1 MLVRKVLN
9 TNNSLPPHRVA
20 DNDVEATHY
29 PHNVGDQPLANSL
42 ISRIVPQ
49 GDGIAACLIKAT
61 TPAASG
67 FLARQIIDG
76 NVRPLPSKGDG
87 GATAVSGA

>member
-1 MLVRKVLN
+1 M
-9 TNNSLPPHRVA
+9 
-20 DNDVEATHY
+20 
-29 PHNVGDQPLANSL
+29 

-49 GDGIAACLIKAT
+49 GDGIAAYLIKAT

-67 FLARQIIDG
+67 SVARQIIDG

-87 GATAVSGA
+87 GATAVSGAWMADIDFVQRAHQPRQPG